1 MHSGG
6 NHKGLLCSGRIQ
18 RGSVR
23 QRRVRADL
31 QPVLQSGSLDRG
43 HVRHCEIKKCSN
55 TIEIRS
61 AGDIFLRRFG
71 PETLKKL
78 VGLGGTWMSLSIL
91 SNNMVPIGLL
101 VHLMFGK
108 YGLTYEYSLILG
120 VCVSVA

>member
-1 MHSGG
+1 MLQYHRNS
-6 NHKGLLCSGRIQ
+6 
-18 RGSVR
+18 
-23 QRRVRADL
+23 QRR
-31 QPVLQSGSLDRG
+31 
-43 HVRHCEIKKCSN
+43 RHFLKTVWAGN
-55 TIEIRS
+55 T
-61 AGDIFLRRFG
+61 
-71 PETLKKL
+71 KKL